1 MGICLDYA
9 IWSTALCN
17 QKGVFIL
24 HILKNLIVCIGC
36 IFILGGCGRQ
46 VSYVSQNAETGL
58 GVNALTTGENHVDES
73 ETTQMQEDSGEES
86 SVDETQERTEQPAMV
101 AVYVCGAVKN
111 AGVYYVSPEAIK
123 ETAVRM
129 AGGFD
134 EHADVNYVNLAE
146 PVTAG
151 EQIYIPTEDET
162 AEIAF
167 PQGGQADSPEGTNH
181 PAEALE
187 DSRININTA
196 GKEELMTLP
205 GIGENKADAIIAY
218 REAQGK
224 FQSTEELMNISGI
237 KEGVYNKIKDL
248 IIVG

>member
-1 MGICLDYA
+1 M
-9 IWSTALCN
+9 
-17 QKGVFIL
+17 
-24 HILKNLIVCIGC
+24 HILKNLIICIGC
-36 IFILGGCGRQ
+36 MFILAGCGRQ

-58 GVNALTTGENHVDES
+58 EVNALTTGGNGVDDSAEKQADS
-73 ETTQMQEDSGEES
+73 AIDGALTTQTGTGADDPA
-86 SVDETQERTEQPAMV
+86 DERHEQTGQPAMV

-111 AGVYYVSPEAIK
+111 AGVYYVPSEAIK

-129 AGGFD
+129 AGGFE

-151 EQIYIPTEDET
+151 EQIYIPTVDET

-167 PQGGQADSPEGTNH
+167 PQGGQTESTAGSSGLS
-181 PAEALE
+181 EASQP
-187 DSRININTA
+187 DDRVNINTA
-196 GKEELMTLP
+196 GKDELMTLP
-205 GIGENKADAIIAY
+205 GIGENKAEAIIAY

-224 FQSTEELMNISGI
+224 FQSTEELMNIRGI
-237 KEGVYNKIKDL
+237 KEGVYNKIKNL

>member
-1 MGICLDYA
+1 MKREKKTI
-9 IWSTALCN
+9 LCSN
-17 QKGVFIL
+17 
-24 HILKNLIVCIGC
+24 
-36 IFILGGCGRQ
+36 IFIAKRSLALAVTFVIIAGFL
-46 VSYVSQNAETGL
+46 YVSKENSKNIQEELVTSQEIMITNQPSEPLVTGREPME
-58 GVNALTTGENHVDES
+58 A
-73 ETTQMQEDSGEES
+73 S
-86 SVDETQERTEQPAMV
+86 SKLCC
-101 AVYVCGAVKN
+101 YVCGAVKN
-111 AGVYYVSPEAIK
+111 AGVYYVSSEAIK

-167 PQGGQADSPEGTNH
+167 PQDGQTESTAGSPGLSETSQ
-181 PAEALE
+181 P
-187 DSRININTA
+187 DDRVNINTA

-205 GIGENKADAIIAY
+205 GIGENKAEAIIAY

-224 FQSTEELMNISGI
+224 FQSSEELMNIRGI

>member
-1 MGICLDYA
+1 M
-9 IWSTALCN
+9 
-17 QKGVFIL
+17 
-24 HILKNLIVCIGC
+24 HILKNLIICIGC
-36 IFILGGCGRQ
+36 MFILAGCGRQ

-58 GVNALTTGENHVDES
+58 EVNALTTGENGVDDSAEKQADS
-73 ETTQMQEDSGEES
+73 PIDGALTTQTQTGTGTDDPA
-86 SVDETQERTEQPAMV
+86 DERHEQTGQPAMV

-111 AGVYYVSPEAIK
+111 AGVYYVSSEAIK

-134 EHADVNYVNLAE
+134 EQADVNYVNLAE

-151 EQIYIPTEDET
+151 EQIYIPTVDET

-167 PQGGQADSPEGTNH
+167 PQGGQTESTVGSSGLS
-181 PAEALE
+181 EASQP
-187 DSRININTA
+187 DDRVNINTA
-196 GKEELMTLP
+196 GKDELMTLP
-205 GIGENKADAIIAY
+205 GIGENKAEAIIAY

-224 FQSTEELMNISGI
+224 FQSTEELMNIRGI
-237 KEGVYNKIKDL
+237 KEGVYNKIKNL

>member
-1 MGICLDYA
+1 M
-9 IWSTALCN
+9 
-17 QKGVFIL
+17 
-24 HILKNLIVCIGC
+24 HILKNLIICIGC
-36 IFILGGCGRQ
+36 SFILGGCGRQ

-58 GVNALTTGENHVDES
+58 GADTLTTGEAYVDES
-73 ETTQMQEDSGEES
+73 ETTQIQENFGEES
-86 SVDETQERTEQPAMV
+86 PVAERDEQTEQPAVV

-111 AGVYYVSPEAIK
+111 AGVYYVSPDAIK
-123 ETAVRM
+123 ETAVCM

-146 PVTAG
+146 PVAAG

-162 AEIAF
+162 EEITF
-167 PQGGQADSPEGTNH
+167 PQGGQADSPEGTTH
-181 PAEALE
+181 PAAALE

-218 REAQGK
+218 REAQGR
-224 FQSTEELMNISGI
+224 FRSTEELMNISGI

>member
-1 MGICLDYA
+1 M
-9 IWSTALCN
+9 
-17 QKGVFIL
+17 
-24 HILKNLIVCIGC
+24 HILKNLIICIGC
-36 IFILGGCGRQ
+36 MFILAGCGRQ
-46 VSYVSQNAETGL
+46 MSYVSQNAETGL
-58 GVNALTTGENHVDES
+58 EVNALTTGENGVDDSAEKQADS
-73 ETTQMQEDSGEES
+73 PIDGALTTQTQTGTGTDDPA
-86 SVDETQERTEQPAMV
+86 DERHEQTGQPAMV

-111 AGVYYVSPEAIK
+111 AGVYYVSSEAIK

-151 EQIYIPTEDET
+151 EQIYIPTVDET

-167 PQGGQADSPEGTNH
+167 PQGGQTESTVGSSGLS
-181 PAEALE
+181 EASQP
-187 DSRININTA
+187 DDRVNINTA
-196 GKEELMTLP
+196 GKDELMTLP
-205 GIGENKADAIIAY
+205 GIGENKAEAIIAY

-224 FQSTEELMNISGI
+224 FQSTEELMNIRGI
-237 KEGVYNKIKDL
+237 KEGVYNKIKNL

>member
-1 MGICLDYA
+1 M
-9 IWSTALCN
+9 
-17 QKGVFIL
+17 
-24 HILKNLIVCIGC
+24 HILKNLIICIGC
-36 IFILGGCGRQ
+36 MFILAGCGRQ
-46 VSYVSQNAETGL
+46 VSFVSQNAETGL
-58 GVNALTTGENHVDES
+58 EVNALTTGENGVDDSAEKQADS
-73 ETTQMQEDSGEES
+73 PIDGALTTQTQTGTGADDPA
-86 SVDETQERTEQPAMV
+86 DERHEQTGQPAMV

-111 AGVYYVSPEAIK
+111 AGVYYVSSEAIK

-167 PQGGQADSPEGTNH
+167 PQGGQTESTAGSSGLS
-181 PAEALE
+181 EASQP
-187 DSRININTA
+187 DDRVNINTA
-196 GKEELMTLP
+196 GKDELMTLP
-205 GIGENKADAIIAY
+205 GIGENKAEAIIAY

-224 FQSTEELMNISGI
+224 FQSTEELMNIRGI
-237 KEGVYNKIKDL
+237 KEGVYNKIKNL